1 MKPSSEEDGFTIY
14 YNTGVSRGLVDIDL
28 MAFITRYRLQGL
40 EKADNLGGCL
50 FRFNLKPIG
59 SCARKATH
67 KLTRGEHVLQHGHNL
82 VLVLWLNP
90 AVGVY

>member
-28 MAFITRYRLQGL
+28 TAFNARYQLQGL
-40 EKADNLGGCL
+40 EKADNLGRCL
-50 FRFNLKPIG
+50 YRFNLKPIG

-67 KLTRGEHVLQHGHNL
+67 KLT
-82 VLVLWLNP
+82 
-90 AVGVY
+90 